1 MDIQKEI
8 KSKIERDYFFIEANL
23 VLDYEYFINKIN
35 ENINTENNLNYKTNV
50 KGKQTSWEF
59 FNQDPQFLK
68 TLFIIFDYLD
78 RIKDMR
84 NYHLGTAWGVRE
96 DYGDYSRIHDHLP
109 CFLSGI
115 IYLNKHSQK
124 LCLPEIKEEVIPA
137 CGKLILF
144 SSFLKHYTP
153 RNLTNDS
160 KYAIAFN
167 LNYNTIE

>member
-1 MDIQKEI
+1 MEIQKEI
-8 KSKIERDYFFIEANL
+8 KSKIERNYFFTEGM
-23 VLDYEYFINKIN
+23 LDLDAKYFINEIEEGIKDSS
-35 ENINTENNLNYKTNV
+35 LNYKTNV

-59 FNQDPQFLK
+59 FNQNPQFLK

-124 LCLPEIKEEVIPA
+124 LFLPEIKEEVIPA